1 VAQTSIL
8 KPGGN
13 FNLSI
18 GISLAGVTVILPAI
32 GASFE
37 LAMSGPMPCFHA
49 GAGAAATGAA
59 LGASALELESVA
71 QPCKARSDEASTV
84 MDANEIY
91 LCFIFIFLLFMTWFY
106 ERVRPPNL
114 VSFGQ
119 NGYSRRLWFLPR

>member
-1 VAQTSIL
+1 MCGHKHYVASPAWIKAIEKMPKTQVI
-8 KPGGN
+8 GG
-13 FNLSI
+13 
-18 GISLAGVTVILPAI
+18 
-32 GASFE
+32 
-37 LAMSGPMPCFHA
+37 
-49 GAGAAATGAA
+49 A

-114 VSFGQ
+114 VSFGR

>member
-1 VAQTSIL
+1 MARAPGMPVAQTSIL

-37 LAMSGPMPCFHA
+37 LAISGPMPCFHA

-59 LGASALELESVA
+59 LGASALELASVA
-71 QPCKARSDEASTV
+71 QPCKIKIDEAMAV
-84 MDANEIY
+84 IDINEID
-91 LCFIFIFLLFMTWFY
+91 LCFIFVFLLFITWFY
-106 ERVRPPNL
+106 
-114 VSFGQ
+114 
-119 NGYSRRLWFLPR
+119 